1 MRFITTFI
9 LVAFCWS
16 AQANGQL
23 RFNFD
28 ITGNTGLNSNAAA
41 GLQQAADFW
50 SAQFSDD
57 IAINVRVR
65 FVNMGPGFLAEAES
79 TDALY
84 SYSDFKAALDADTL
98 SADDATYSSSL
109 PAGNDFSVYI
119 NRTSE
124 SFVAF
129 VDDDGGANN
138 TQVLLNNANAKALG
152 LLPSTQAGEDVE
164 ILVTNGLLF
173 DFDASD
179 GISTGRQ
186 NFVGIAIHE
195 IGHAMGF
202 TSGVATLDAS
212 GTGFNDDFFT
222 EVSAL
227 DFARHS
233 PDSIAA
239 GADLDF
245 TADTRPKFY
254 SIDGGVTAGGGLV
267 GGLDHFSLGP
277 VNGDGRSASHWRDGN
292 LGDRVQLGILDP
304 TINGAGNLDFVTALD
319 LQALDIIGFDPIFPL
334 GDVNRD
340 GTVDF
345 LDISPFITLLFTS
358 TFQLEADINGDG
370 GVGFLDVLPFI
381 TLLAS

>member
-1 MRFITTFI
+1 MKRPEN
-9 LVAFCWS
+9 L
-16 AQANGQL
+16 GK
-23 RFNFD
+23 NFPSD
-28 ITGNTGLNSNAAA
+28 SFQTI
-41 GLQQAADFW
+41 
-50 SAQFSDD
+50 QFSLPLYE
-57 IAINVRVR
+57 V
-65 FVNMGPGFLAEAES
+65 AEANS
-79 TDALY
+79 TDALCQ
-84 SYSDFKAALDADTL
+84 YSDFKAALVADAL
-98 SADDATYSSSL
+98 SADDVTYSSSL
-109 PAGNDFSVYI
+109 PAGVDFSVYI

-124 SFVAF
+124 SLAAF
-129 VDDDGGANN
+129 VDNDGGANN
-138 TQVLLNNANAKALG
+138 TQVLLNNENAKALG

-164 ILVTNGLLF
+164 ISFTSTLIY

-179 GISTGRQ
+179 GVSPGRQ
-186 NFVGIAIHE
+186 NFVGITIHE

-212 GTGFNDDFFT
+212 GTNFNDDFFT

-233 PDSIAA
+233 PLSIAA

-267 GGLDHFSLGP
+267 GGLDHFSLGL
-277 VNGDGRSASHWRDGN
+277 VNGDGRSASHWRDGD
-292 LGDRVQLGILDP
+292 LGDGVQLGILDP

-319 LQALDIIGFDPIFPL
+319 LQALDIIGFDPIFL
-334 GDVNRD
+334 VGDVNQD

-345 LDISPFITLLFTS
+345 LDIQPFIALLATS

-370 GVGFLDVLPFI
+370 EVGFLDVLPFI
-381 TLLAS
+381 ALLAR